1 MKRTPFKPPSDRP
14 SRSSSLKGGD
24 ASKPRSSGLSRSSS
38 LKDGS
43 ANKTRSSSPKDGSA
57 PKKKPS
63 LSPWEQQKEAAKRSA
78 LNALKRAR
86 RSAEKAGVSLSE
98 WEGEFLDSVGERI
111 REHGRAFAD
120 PEKGAPGQAL
130 SAMQGRKLK
139 EITAKSKGEETRPWM
154 RKAKAR
160 E

>member
-1 MKRTPFKPPSDRP
+1 LKRTPFKPPSDR
-14 SRSSSLKGGD
+14 S
-24 ASKPRSSGLSRSSS
+24 LSRSSS
-38 LKDGS
+38 PKGGS
-43 ANKTRSSSPKDGSA
+43 ALKTRSSSPKGGSGLKTGSSS
-57 PKKKPS
+57 PKGGNAAKTKL
-63 LSPWEQQKEAAKRSA
+63 LSPWEQQREAAKRSA

-86 RSAEKAGVSLSE
+86 RSAEKAGVSLSD

-139 EITAKSKGEETRPWM
+139 EITAKAKGEPRRFGQRPG
-154 RKAKAR
+154 RAPER
-160 E
+160 ESDE